1 MNLILDGPEKEK
13 PAKKKRV
20 VEVKADPK
28 ATAEA
33 PIMESNVMT
42 REQWLA
48 WVERQRQ
55 KEAADIEDAQLEIA
69 APIWRSANA

>member
-42 REQWLA
+42 REQWEAHLKA
-48 WVERQRQ
+48 L
-55 KEAADIEDAQLEIA
+55 KE
-69 APIWRSANA
+69 